1 MNYLKL
7 SARALW
13 TRLATLS
20 QVQVQSQ
27 TSLLEGHVQAD
38 LAESG
43 KHWKTK
49 QTKHRRPVGP
59 RPRGIPWRLFQARSQ
74 HAVASARLN
83 GLFYTGYT
91 QQLYPKKWK
100 LLVHFKSLACHL
112 RVTCKSLASDAE
124 GLLYL
129 AAGLHTGFKDTNH
142 GLRRKEE
149 TEESTG
155 IPLIS

>member
-7 SARALW
+7 SE
-13 TRLATLS
+13 TICPGT
-20 QVQVQSQ
+20 VDPPGH
-27 TSLLEGHVQAD
+27 LEPGPSSIPDFPVGRSRP
-38 LAESG
+38 SG
-43 KHWKTK
+43 PGRVWKTK
-49 QTKHRRPVGP
+49 QTKHSPTPAPCRSEA
-59 RPRGIPWRLFQARSQ
+59 PWRLFQARSQ
-74 HAVASARLN
+74 HAVASRLN

-155 IPLIS
+155 IPWIS